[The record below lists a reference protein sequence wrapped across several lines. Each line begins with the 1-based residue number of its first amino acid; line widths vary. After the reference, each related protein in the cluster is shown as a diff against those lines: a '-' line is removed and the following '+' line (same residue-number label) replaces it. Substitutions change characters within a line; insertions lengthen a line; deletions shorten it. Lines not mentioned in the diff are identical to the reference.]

1 MASCSLLAVRIS
13 SRLTLSGVDWI
24 MQHKLLFMIL
34 GWLTVFV
41 FLILGAISFITAFKQ
56 QKEKKALLLENE
68 FNRFLLG
75 LSMSALNPAQ
85 IPFWFIWSTYLLD
98 NGALGSDTVSFNVFT
113 FGCGAGTIAGLA
125 LYMYGGNWLI
135 TRMNTSNRTL
145 NIVMGFIFMIAG
157 AAQFYRMVWGEF
169 L

>member
-1 MASCSLLAVRIS
+1 
-13 SRLTLSGVDWI
+13 
-24 MQHKLLFMIL
+24 
-34 GWLTVFV
+34 
-41 FLILGAISFITAFKQ
+41 
-56 QKEKKALLLENE
+56 
-68 FNRFLLG
+68 
-75 LSMSALNPAQ
+75 MSALNPAQ